1 MKTIL
6 VLTDFS
12 INADYVAHYALE
24 LAQKVEAKLLVCN
37 IYEVPA
43 GEETTDR
50 NSGPLRTCEANSV
63 YDLGELVARLKTTLD
78 KQGSGKYFRPDIEQC
93 SEEGM
98 VGLILKDITLK
109 HDVLL
114 AVISAHNSDTFI
126 GYFGRDHAWDIIDNA
141 TFPVM
146 VIPYQFRFKL
156 FKQIAFA
163 TLLNDMAFPVLESL
177 AELAV
182 LSGAEIL
189 VTNVTGEEKATVKQ
203 FFNRTSPKI
212 NYTKIIY
219 RNIKGTDVAGSLKKL
234 CSYIDIDLLAIV
246 HRRRSFLQQI
256 IGGSITRR
264 MADHPGKPLLIY
276 PCNSVEET
284 LTIF

>member
-24 LAQKVEAKLLVCN
+24 LAQKIKAKLLVCN

-50 NSGPLRTCEANSV
+50 NSWPLRTCEANSV

-78 KQGSGKYFRPDIEQC
+78 MQETEGNFRPDIEQC

-98 VGLILKDITLK
+98 VGLKLKDIILK

-114 AVISAHNSDTFI
+114 AVISAHNRDNLI

-141 TFPVM
+141 TFPVL
-146 VIPYQFRFKL
+146 VIPYQTRFKP
-156 FKQIAFA
+156 FKRIAFA
-163 TLLNDMAFPVLESL
+163 TLMNNTDAGVLESL
-177 AELAV
+177 TRLAKY
-182 LSGAEIL
+182 SNSEIL
-189 VTNVTGEEKATVKQ
+189 ITNVTSDKKEERSMNQ
-203 FFNRTSPKI
+203 FFNQCDYSKI
-212 NYTKIIY
+212 FYREIIGFNVADCLK
-219 RNIKGTDVAGSLKKL
+219 RLTDEVE
-234 CSYIDIDLLAIV
+234 IDLLAIV
-246 HRRRSFLQQI
+246 HRRRSFLQEI
-256 IGGSITRR
+256 IGGSVTRK

-276 PCNSVEET
+276 PCSTVEET
-284 LTIF
+284 LTVF